1 MWFSKPNAK
10 VVKNLVLYNT
20 YFVVY
25 YYFALN
31 NKWLYVPLVIFS
43 RYKRHSDYCAENSMN
58 IK

>member
-25 YYFALN
+25 YYFALTRWRN
-31 NKWLYVPLVIFS
+31 
-43 RYKRHSDYCAENSMN
+43 
-58 IK
+58 

>member
-25 YYFALN
+25 YYFAHGSF
-31 NKWLYVPLVIFS
+31 V
-43 RYKRHSDYCAENSMN
+43 
-58 IK
+58 

>member
-25 YYFALN
+25 YHGSF
-31 NKWLYVPLVIFS
+31 V
-43 RYKRHSDYCAENSMN
+43 
-58 IK
+58 